1 MRVGIIHTRGSACQ
15 CGESIRRGLA
25 ALGHES
31 LLVNSGDVELHVLE
45 MARVC
50 DIVFDHTDTYR
61 GRGRFRSLVRS
72 LLEAHGLPVAGPD
85 ARACALADD
94 KAAAKMRLAA
104 SGIPVPPGFVVT
116 SAGETLPGWLA
127 PPLILKPV
135 YEHMSRG
142 LALVRDKAEA
152 SERLSEL
159 LSRLGEPVL
168 AEMFIPGRE
177 FAVSVVDGPRGPEVL
192 PPLEWL
198 AGGEGILTE
207 EFKNRHVLPGR
218 RDAAR
223 ARLEPEELRDLE
235 ALSVAA
241 FGALG
246 LRDYARF
253 DVRRSPGGTF
263 FFMEA
268 NVTPSMEPEEA
279 LALSARWAGMDF
291 PSLLERILSAAL
303 RRAPVPRGAT
313 REMTVGL
320 PAGPA
325 RLRLPAGVHVP
336 PPSTLELARLL
347 DVRPGERV
355 LDLGCGSGVLALA
368 AAMQGAGRAVAVD
381 VDPAALDA
389 ATANAALNGL
399 SDRVEIRAGSW
410 YEALAGDERFDVIVA
425 TPPQTPGQRPFG
437 PRYGGADGTQH
448 LLAVIDGAPGR
459 LEPERGRLWVAA
471 ISIANVSRALERL
484 RERFETVEIVGQTQ
498 RPFTARE
505 YDEMDEGL
513 FPYLQALNRQGISE
527 FHQVSGEEYAF
538 RNLFIRASGVKSP

>member
-1 MRVGIIHTRGSACQ
+1 
-15 CGESIRRGLA
+15 
-25 ALGHES
+25 
-31 LLVNSGDVELHVLE
+31 
-45 MARVC
+45 
-50 DIVFDHTDTYR
+50 
-61 GRGRFRSLVRS
+61 
-72 LLEAHGLPVAGPD
+72 
-85 ARACALADD
+85 
-94 KAAAKMRLAA
+94 
-104 SGIPVPPGFVVT
+104 
-116 SAGETLPGWLA
+116 
-127 PPLILKPV
+127 
-135 YEHMSRG
+135 
-142 LALVRDKAEA
+142 
-152 SERLSEL
+152 
-159 LSRLGEPVL
+159 
-168 AEMFIPGRE
+168 
-177 FAVSVVDGPRGPEVL
+177 
-192 PPLEWL
+192 
-198 AGGEGILTE
+198 
-207 EFKNRHVLPGR
+207 
-218 RDAAR
+218 
-223 ARLEPEELRDLE
+223 
-235 ALSVAA
+235 
-241 FGALG
+241 
-246 LRDYARF
+246 
-253 DVRRSPGGTF
+253 
-263 FFMEA
+263 
-268 NVTPSMEPEEA
+268 
-279 LALSARWAGMDF
+279 
-291 PSLLERILSAAL
+291 
-303 RRAPVPRGAT
+303 
-313 REMTVGL
+313 MTVGL

-368 AAMQGAGRAVAVD
+368 AAMQGAGRVVAAD